1 MYYIFLLSIQKPTVF
16 IVQDD
21 DNINAILA
29 GIFWLKGFM
38 PFKFTDG
45 TKCLEGFREMHGKID
60 SVVTSNKI
68 ALDNNL
74 MLVANIK
81 RINPTTKVLVIADEE
96 LGKRKILGYGADEF
110 FLMPLS
116 PVDITDKIIL
126 MISKDR
132 LIEDQSEL
140 I

>member
-1 MYYIFLLSIQKPTVF
+1 MSIQKPNIF
-16 IVQDD
+16 IVQED

-29 GIFWLKGFM
+29 GIFWLKGFK

-45 TKCLEGFREMHGKID
+45 IECLKGFREMQGKID

-68 ALDNNL
+68 ALDNDL

-81 RINPTTKVLVIADEE
+81 RINSTTKVLVIADEE
-96 LGKRKILGYGADEF
+96 SGKRKILEYGADEF
-110 FLMPLS
+110 ALMPLS
-116 PVDITDKIIL
+116 PADISHKIIL
-126 MISKDR
+126 MISKGR
-132 LIEDQSEL
+132 LIEDQSDL

>member
-1 MYYIFLLSIQKPTVF
+1 LSIQKPIVF
-16 IVQDD
+16 IVQED

-45 TKCLEGFREMHGKID
+45 TKCLEGFREMHGKIN

-96 LGKRKILGYGADEF
+96 LGKRKILEYGADEF
-110 FLMPLS
+110 LLMPLS
-116 PVDITDKIIL
+116 PVDISDKIIL

>member
-1 MYYIFLLSIQKPTVF
+1 MSIQKPTVF
-16 IVQDD
+16 IVQED

-96 LGKRKILGYGADEF
+96 LGKRKILEYGADEF

>member
-1 MYYIFLLSIQKPTVF
+1 MLYNCLIVYVLNFFIVDSKANIF
-16 IVQDD
+16 IVQED

-96 LGKRKILGYGADEF
+96 LGKRKILEYGADEF
-110 FLMPLS
+110 F
-116 PVDITDKIIL
+116 
-126 MISKDR
+126 
-132 LIEDQSEL
+132 
-140 I
+140 

>member
-1 MYYIFLLSIQKPTVF
+1 MSIQKPNIF
-16 IVQDD
+16 IVQED

-29 GIFWLKGFM
+29 GIFWLKGFI

-68 ALDNNL
+68 ALDNDL

-96 LGKRKILGYGADEF
+96 LGKSKILEYGADEF
-110 FLMPLS
+110 SLMPLS
-116 PVDITDKIIL
+116 PVDISDKIIL
-126 MISKDR
+126 MISKSR
-132 LIEDQSEL
+132 LIEDQSDL